1 MRIPRIYTPQA
12 LPADLNQSSAQAST
26 HASVL
31 VLEGS
36 AANHVGRVL
45 RMTPGRELKVFNGE
59 SQGHYQGII
68 TDVTKKT
75 VTVNLTEFIATENE
89 SPLSIHLGQAISK
102 GDRMDFTIQ
111 KSVELGVNV
120 ITPLWTQ
127 RCDVKLNGDRLEKK
141 LQHWQQVAISAC
153 EQSGR
158 DRVPTIAA
166 PLKLE
171 QWVESIQS
179 DERWVLDPRGK
190 RDDSKPTDINS
201 AALLVGPEG
210 GLTEEEILVA
220 AEKGFKAKLIGP
232 RVLRTETAALT
243 AITLMQSQWGDFL

>member
-1 MRIPRIYTPQA
+1 MRIPRIFTPQA
-12 LPADLNQSSAQAST
+12 LPTELTQGST
-26 HASVL
+26 HTSNL

-45 RMTPGRELKVFNGE
+45 RMAPGRELKIFNGE
-59 SQGHYQGII
+59 AEGHFAGVI
-68 TDVTKKT
+68 TEVTKKT

-111 KSVELGVNV
+111 KSVELGVKV

-127 RCDVKLNGDRLEKK
+127 RCDVKLSGDRLEKK

-158 DRVPTIAA
+158 DKVPTIAP

-171 QWVESIQS
+171 QWLASIQS
-179 DERWVLDPRGK
+179 DERWVLDPRGNL
-190 RDDSKPTDINS
+190 DDSHPKDITS

-210 GLTEEEILVA
+210 GLTEEEISA
-220 AEKGFKAKLIGP
+220 AAQHNFKAKLIGP

-243 AITLMQSQWGDFL
+243 AITLMQNQWGDFL